1 MAKTIAIMGA
11 GGTMGLAIAT
21 KFGKEGFNVGLVARS
36 QENLDKLKAQL
47 AEAGVTSVVTATA
60 DITDEA
66 QSKSALGVIKAAFGS
81 IDVVEY
87 SPAYGPQNYRGAL
100 DVTYENTKPAFELV
114 VGGAIKT
121 ANLVVPDMIAAGNG
135 ALLFIAGG
143 SALAPIPPLS
153 NVGIAHS
160 GLRNYVTNLH
170 GALKP
175 KGVYVGAIYVAG
187 MIKRGTEVD
196 PDQIAEKLFNMY
208 QSRDKVEETVR
219 PLMPPPGAPGGPGG
233 PPPGR

>member
-1 MAKTIAIMGA
+1 MAKTIAILGA

-36 QENLDKLKAQL
+36 QGNLDTLKAQL
-47 AEAGVTSVVTATA
+47 AEAGVSAVVTATA
-60 DITDEA
+60 DITDETQTRA
-66 QSKSALGVIKAAFGS
+66 ALDAIKAAFGS
-81 IDVVEY
+81 LDVVEY

-100 DVTYENTKPAFELV
+100 DVTYDNVKPAFELV
-114 VGGAIKT
+114 VGGAIKA
-121 ANLVVPDMIAAGNG
+121 ANIVVPDFIAAGEG

-143 SALAPIPPLS
+143 SALAAIPPLA

-170 GALKP
+170 GALKA

-187 MIKRGTEVD
+187 LIKRGTEVD
-196 PDQIAEKLFNMY
+196 PDDIAAKLFGMY
-208 QSRDKVEETVR
+208 QARDKVEDVVK
-219 PLMPPPGAPGGPGG
+219 PSGPPPGGPGGPGG
-233 PPPGR
+233 PPPAP

>member
-1 MAKTIAIMGA
+1 MAKTIAILGA

-21 KFGKEGFNVGLVARS
+21 KFGKEGFNVGLVARN

-60 DITDEA
+60 DITDQA
-66 QSKSALGVIKAAFGS
+66 QSKAALDVIKRAFGS
-81 IDVVEY
+81 LDVVEY

-100 DVTYENTKPAFELV
+100 DVTYDNVKPAFELV

-121 ANLVVPDMIAAGNG
+121 ANLVVPDMIAAGGG

-143 SALAPIPPLS
+143 SALMAIPPLS

-170 GALKP
+170 GALAP

-196 PDQIAEKLFNMY
+196 PDEIAAKLFGRY
-208 QSRDKVEETVR
+208 QSRDKVEDVVK
-219 PLMPPPGAPGGPGG
+219 PSKPPG
-233 PPPGR
+233 PPPAP

>member
-1 MAKTIAIMGA
+1 MAKTIAILGA

-36 QENLDKLKAQL
+36 QENLDKLKADL
-47 AEAGVTSVVTATA
+47 AEAGVTAVATATA

-66 QSKSALGVIKAAFGS
+66 QTRAALDAIKSTFGS

-100 DVTYENTKPAFELV
+100 DTTYENTRAAFDLV

-121 ANLVVPDMIAAGNG
+121 ANIVVPEMIDAGDG

-143 SALAPIPPLS
+143 SALMPIPPLA

-196 PDQIAEKLFNMY
+196 PDNIAAKLFDMY
-208 QSRDKVEETVR
+208 QARDKVEDAVK
-219 PLMPPPGAPGGPGG
+219 PSMPPGGPGG
-233 PPPGR
+233 PPPAP

>member
-21 KFGKEGFNVGLVARS
+21 KFGKEGFNVGLVARK

-60 DITDEA
+60 DITDVA
-66 QSKSALGVIKAAFGS
+66 QSKAALGIIKAAFGS

-100 DVTYENTKPAFELV
+100 DVTYENTIPAFELV

-121 ANLVVPDMIAAGNG
+121 ANLVVPDMVAAGAG

-160 GLRNYVTNLH
+160 GLRNYVNNLH
-170 GALKP
+170 GALAS

-196 PDQIAEKLFNMY
+196 PDNIAEKLFGMY
-208 QSRDKVEETVR
+208 QSRDKVEDVVK
-219 PLMPPPGAPGGPGG
+219 PSMPPPGAPGGP
-233 PPPGR
+233 PPGR

>member
-1 MAKTIAIMGA
+1 MAKTIAILGA

-21 KFGKEGFNVGLVARS
+21 KFGKEGFNVGLVARN

-47 AEAGVTSVVTATA
+47 AEAGVTSVATTTA
-60 DITDEA
+60 DITDQV
-66 QSKSALGVIKAAFGS
+66 QSKAALDVIKGAFGS
-81 IDVVEY
+81 LDVVEY

-100 DVTYENTKPAFELV
+100 DVTYDNTKPAFDLV

-121 ANLVVPDMIAAGNG
+121 ANLVVPDMIAAGSG

-143 SALAPIPPLS
+143 SALAAIPPLS

-170 GALKP
+170 GALAS
-175 KGVYVGAIYVAG
+175 KGIYVGAIYVAG

-196 PDQIAEKLFNMY
+196 PDNIAAKLFEMY
-208 QSRDKVEETVR
+208 QSRDKVEDVVK
-219 PLMPPPGAPGGPGG
+219 PSMPPGGPGGPGG
-233 PPPGR
+233 PPPAR

>member
-1 MAKTIAIMGA
+1 MAKTIAILGA

-21 KFGKEGFNVGLVARS
+21 KFGKEGFNVGLVARN
-36 QENLDKLKAQL
+36 QDNLDQLKAQL

-60 DITDEA
+60 DITNPE
-66 QSKSALGVIKAAFGS
+66 QSKAALDAIKGAFGS
-81 IDVVEY
+81 LDVVEY

-100 DVTYENTKPAFELV
+100 DVTYENTIPAFELV

-121 ANLVVPDMIAAGNG
+121 ANLVVPDMVAAGDG

-143 SALAPIPPLS
+143 SALMPIPPLS

-160 GLRNYVTNLH
+160 GLRNYVSNLH
-170 GALKP
+170 GALAP

-196 PDQIAEKLFNMY
+196 PDDIAAKLFGMY
-208 QSRDKVEETVR
+208 QARDKVEDVVK
-219 PLMPPPGAPGGPGG
+219 PSMPPGGPGGPGG
-233 PPPGR
+233 PPPAP